1 MRLYVQKTT
10 SLWWN
15 NLLDFC
21 VEKGYN
27 IHMNKDRL
35 NFNIA
40 PLQKRKLEQLAKD
53 KQMSVSELLRRI
65 IDEWFDRQA
74 KEDGR

>member
-1 MRLYVQKTT
+1 
-10 SLWWN
+10 
-15 NLLDFC
+15 
-21 VEKGYN
+21 
-27 IHMNKDRL
+27 MNKDRL

-74 KEDGR
+74 KENDR